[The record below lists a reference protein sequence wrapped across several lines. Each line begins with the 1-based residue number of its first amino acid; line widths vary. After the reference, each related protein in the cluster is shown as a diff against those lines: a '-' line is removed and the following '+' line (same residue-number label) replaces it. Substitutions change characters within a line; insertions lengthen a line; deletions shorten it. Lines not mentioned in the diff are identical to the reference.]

1 MASSGQSRWSHRGFL
16 GFTLAGLALYL
27 PFLSTHYDLNGIT
40 EARSVELGGA
50 SSLWMTNHL
59 LFRPVGWLV
68 WSASRTWAGS
78 DERALVTLQVLS
90 ALFGAVALGFIYV
103 AVSRVVPIRP
113 IAAGTTIFVAT
124 TWAHWTTSTDVA
136 YVAMAA
142 AAAAGAV
149 ALLVHARSPVG
160 YIAVGAMG
168 GVAILVW
175 QANLFL
181 VPGLAAGVWLLDDA
195 RPSSFSR
202 RMANTLRLVASAG
215 AVSLAGYLA
224 VGTFVYGIDGPG
236 SFFAWATTYGGS
248 ILVPAYGDWHPGEI
262 VRSAATLFESVLT
275 VSFVEIFDFR
285 RRIGLAAPPA
295 WLAPGG
301 FVVLMSGL
309 MAGTF
314 AGRRLDSGPV
324 RIGAW
329 ALVSYGLLVAFS
341 LWWDEG
347 EVRWLVVPNVF
358 LAILVAGVVQRF
370 WAHRATPVLFLAG
383 VAFVGLANFRASVFP
398 RHFQPSPMR
407 ETAACVARNM
417 APSDVLVASE
427 WNWAGYL
434 PYFHDRTVISLLDV
448 MTAAGS
454 VDEGLESAGR
464 AIAVAGRDGGVAYVI
479 DPDSYSP
486 AHLDW
491 LETQIGL
498 DREDLDS
505 FGAEAAFECGDHRF
519 RILARDSELSP

>member
-1 MASSGQSRWSHRGFL
+1 MASPGQNHWSHRGFL
-16 GFTLAGLALYL
+16 GFTLVGLALYL

-40 EARSVELGGA
+40 EVRSVEFGGA
-50 SSLWMTNHL
+50 SSLWMPNHL

-68 WSASRTWAGS
+68 WTASRTWAGS
-78 DERALVTLQVLS
+78 EGSALVTLQVLS
-90 ALFGAVALGFIYV
+90 ALFGAVALGFLYV

-113 IAAGTTIFVAT
+113 IAVGTTILMAT

-136 YVAMAA
+136 YVTMAA

-149 ALLVHARSPVG
+149 ALLFHVRSPTG
-160 YIAVGAMG
+160 YIAAGAVGG
-168 GVAILVW
+168 LAILVW

-181 VPGLAAGVWLLDDA
+181 IPGLAAGVWLLDDA
-195 RPSSFSR
+195 RPPSFSR
-202 RMANTLRLVASAG
+202 RMANTVRLVASAG

-224 VGTFVYGIDGPG
+224 VGILVYGIDGPA
-236 SFFAWATTYGGS
+236 SFFEWTTSYGGS

-275 VSFVEIFDFR
+275 VSFLEILDIR
-285 RRIGLAAPPA
+285 RRMGFEAPPA
-295 WLAPGG
+295 WLAPAG
-301 FVVLMSGL
+301 FLLLMSGL
-309 MAGTF
+309 VAGTF
-314 AGRRLDSGPV
+314 AGRRLDSRPV
-324 RIGAW
+324 RVGAW
-329 ALVSYGLLVAFS
+329 ALVSYFLLVGFS

-347 EVRWLVVPNVF
+347 EVRWLVVPNIF

-370 WAHRATPVLFLAG
+370 WAHRATPALFLVG
-383 VAFVGLANFRASVFP
+383 VALVGLANFRASVFP

-434 PYFHDRTVISLLDV
+434 SYFHDRAVISLLDV
-448 MTAAGS
+448 VTAAGS
-454 VDEGLESAGR
+454 VDAGLESASR

-486 AHLDW
+486 AHVDW
-491 LETQIGL
+491 LEAQIGL
-498 DREDLDS
+498 DREDLES
-505 FGAEAAFECGDHRF
+505 FGAEAAFECGDNRF
-519 RILARDSELSP
+519 RILAPDSGLSP